1 MDAQATPKHQ
11 VLQQFAEVLLKRN
24 PMQLGQ
30 DNPLEYESEALSIL
44 SRFNEAALHLADDE
58 AAVAQV
64 ATGIVKQ
71 SLEFWFDDIGD
82 TDPEPIARELLAVY
96 RAAMNGE
103 LTPEQ
108 LAANEEIKRILEEP
122 EEESE
127 ALRPVTSVTIGE

>member
-11 VLQQFAEVLLKRN
+11 VLQQFAAVLLKRN

-71 SLEFWFDDIGD
+71 SLEFWFDDIGSV
-82 TDPEPIARELLAVY
+82 DPEPIARELVAVY
-96 RAAMNGE
+96 RAAAEGSQPPDE
-103 LTPEQ
+103 VPVAEDARPTG
-108 LAANEEIKRILEEP
+108 EP
-122 EEESE
+122 EEEVE
-127 ALRPVTSVTIGE
+127 VPKPVTSVTIGE